1 MTQLAPSSP
10 SAMSHIQEHVPGHPA
25 VQRGKP
31 AIWALFFLQWIP
43 LLMLPPSAF
52 LSGAPVNINVAP
64 FGTHLLSVRLTS
76 PLIIAII
83 VIIALL
89 ALGLAVLRGRSWAL
103 TLSIFLQG
111 FNVIVRLM
119 MLMSRAVRPD
129 GGVEVEF
136 VISSLLAIT
145 VSWYVLYRL
154 DRPDIRVLMVK

>member
-1 MTQLAPSSP
+1 MTQLSPSLS
-10 SAMSHIQEHVPGHPA
+10 SAMSHVQDQMPQQSG
-25 VQRGKP
+25 VQRGKLGV
-31 AIWALFFLQWIP
+31 WALFFLQWIP
-43 LLMLPPSAF
+43 LLLLPPSAF

-64 FGTHLLSVRLTS
+64 FGTHLFSARLTS
-76 PLIIAII
+76 PLIIAIV

-89 ALGLAVLRGRSWAL
+89 ALGFAVLRGRSWAL

-136 VISSLLAIT
+136 VISSLLAIAI
-145 VSWYVLYRL
+145 SWYVLYRL
-154 DRPDIRVLMVK
+154 DRPDIRVMMVK